1 MTSDRSNITTERE
14 FIHAKHHKGI
24 FLSRKLIKS
33 GLIVSIMTLISRV
46 LGLVR
51 DVVIANVMGAG
62 AMADV
67 FLFANKIPNF
77 FRRLFAEGAF
87 AQAFVPVL
95 SEYHTKDEVNAQNQ
109 YDNKKNNQLSNQDVT
124 LEDSLKETRRLIA
137 QVSGTLGVIITLV
150 TLFGMLASP
159 LFVILFGGGWFV
171 DWLNNGSDSV
181 GGEKFE
187 LAADLLK
194 ITFPYLWFISFTAL
208 AGAVLNTMG
217 RFAVAAF
224 TPVLLNIAIILMA
237 IYGAD
242 YTQSPAHA
250 LAWGVFLGGLV
261 QFLFQMPFLYKAG
274 VLVKPCWSWHSNGVI
289 KIRKLIIPALFG
301 VSVTQI
307 NLLLDT
313 LIASFLITG
322 SISWLY
328 YADRLLEFPLGL
340 FGIGIATVV
349 LPSLAKLHS
358 KNDPKQFT
366 ATLDWGIKVISL
378 FGWPALAGLM
388 VLAQPIIMVLFMR
401 GEFSQTDVIQ
411 VSMALF
417 AYLSGLLSFMFIKVL
432 APGYYARQDTKTP
445 VKIGIKA
452 MVANMA
458 FNLMLAPFFGYVG
471 LAIATTLSAT
481 LNAWLLYRGLKQAQI
496 YHLSSH
502 TKVFI
507 GKLMLAAS
515 VMALVVYQLSPD
527 FDAWLSMLFFKQIL
541 QLAFC
546 IGAGCAS
553 YFLVIFLLGV
563 RFSDFTVKS

>member
-1 MTSDRSNITTERE
+1 
-14 FIHAKHHKGI
+14 
-24 FLSRKLIKS
+24 LSKKLIKS
-33 GLIVSIMTLISRV
+33 GLIVSAMTLISRV

-62 AMADV
+62 VMADV

-95 SEYHTKDEVNAQNQ
+95 SEYHTRDEKTALINR
-109 YDNKKNNQLSNQDVT
+109 DNNKNVIEEEQVI
-124 LEDSLKETRRLIA
+124 SLDETRRLIA
-137 QVSGTLGVIITLV
+137 QVSGTLGVVITLV

-159 LFVILFGGGWFV
+159 LFVMLFGGGWFL
-171 DWLNNGSDSV
+171 DWLNNGSTSV

-187 LAADLLK
+187 LAASLLK

-208 AGAVLNTMG
+208 AGAVLNTLG
-217 RFAVAAF
+217 QFAVAAF
-224 TPVLLNIAIILMA
+224 TPVLLNIAIIIMA
-237 IYGAD
+237 IYGAE
-242 YTQSPAHA
+242 YTQSPAYA
-250 LAWGVFLGGLV
+250 LAWGVFLGGLI
-261 QFLFQMPFLYKAG
+261 QFLFQIPFLFKAN
-274 VLVKPCWSWHSNGVI
+274 VLVKPCWSWHSQGVT
-289 KIRKLIIPALFG
+289 KIRKLIVPALFG

-349 LPSLAKLHS
+349 LPSLSKLHS
-358 KNDPKQFT
+358 KNDPKQFS

-401 GEFSQTDVIQ
+401 GEFSQTDVLQ

-452 MVANMA
+452 MVANMV

-471 LAIATTLSAT
+471 LAIATTMSAT
-481 LNAWLLYRGLKQAQI
+481 LNAWMLYRGLKQANI
-496 YHLSSH
+496 YHISIN
-502 TKVFI
+502 TKIFI

-515 VMALVVYQLSPD
+515 VMAAVVYQLSAD
-527 FDAWLSMLFFKQIL
+527 FKVWLSMAFLEQIF
-541 QLAFC
+541 QLVLC
-546 IGAGCAS
+546 ISVGCLT
-553 YFLVIFLLGV
+553 YFIMIFLLGI
-563 RFSDFTVKS
+563 RLGDFKVKS

>member
-1 MTSDRSNITTERE
+1 MS
-14 FIHAKHHKGI
+14 K
-24 FLSRKLIKS
+24 KLIKS
-33 GLIVSIMTLISRV
+33 GMIVSVMTLLSRV

-62 AMADV
+62 VMADV

-95 SEYHTKDEVNAQNQ
+95 SEYHTKDENNAETKAHG
-109 YDNKKNNQLSNQDVT
+109 DNNEV
-124 LEDSLKETRRLIA
+124 LEVSLDETRRLIA

-159 LFVILFGGGWFV
+159 IFVILFGGGWFV
-171 DWLNNGSDSV
+171 DWFHNGPESV

-187 LAADLLK
+187 LASSLLK
-194 ITFPYLWFISFTAL
+194 VTFPYLWFISFTAL

-217 RFAVAAF
+217 KFAVAAF

-237 IYGAD
+237 IYGAE
-242 YTQSPAHA
+242 YTQSPAYA
-250 LAWGVFLGGLV
+250 LAWGVFFGGLI
-261 QFLFQMPFLYKAG
+261 QFLFQIPFLYKAG
-274 VLVKPCWSWHSNGVI
+274 VLVKPCWSWHSNGVT

-340 FGIGIATVV
+340 FGIGIATVI

-358 KNDPKQFT
+358 KNSATEFT

-401 GEFSQTDVIQ
+401 GEFSENDVLQ

-445 VKIGIKA
+445 VKIGIIA
-452 MVANMA
+452 MVSNMA

-471 LAIATTLSAT
+471 LAIATTMSAT
-481 LNAWLLYRGLKQAQI
+481 LNAWLLYRGLKQEGV
-496 YHLSSH
+496 YHLSKS

-507 GKLMLAAS
+507 GKLVLSAL
-515 VMALVVYQLSPD
+515 VMALVVYQLSSD
-527 FDAWLSMLFFKQIL
+527 FDVWLTMNFTEQVL
-541 QLAFC
+541 QLIMC
-546 IGAGCAS
+546 IGGGCLT
-553 YFLVIFLLGV
+553 YFIMIALFGV
-563 RFSDFTVKS
+563 RLGDFKVKN

>member
-1 MTSDRSNITTERE
+1 MS
-14 FIHAKHHKGI
+14 K
-24 FLSRKLIKS
+24 KLIKS
-33 GLIVSIMTLISRV
+33 GLIVSVMTLVSRV
-46 LGLVR
+46 LGLIR
-51 DVVIANVMGAG
+51 DIVIANVMGSG

-77 FRRLFAEGAF
+77 LRRLFAEGAF

-95 SEYHTKDEVNAQNQ
+95 SEYQVKDE
-109 YDNKKNNQLSNQDVT
+109 QLSEEQQSENAHQ
-124 LEDSLKETRRLIA
+124 ETRLLIA
-137 QVSGTLGVIITLV
+137 QVSGTLGVIITGV
-150 TLFGMLASP
+150 TLFGMIASP
-159 LFVILFGGGWFV
+159 LFVMLFGFGWFV
-171 DWLNNGSDSV
+171 DWFNDAP
-181 GGEKFE
+181 GGEKFT
-187 LAADLLK
+187 LASNLLN
-194 ITFPYLWFISFTAL
+194 ITFPYLWFISFAAL
-208 AGAVLNTMG
+208 SGAILNTMG

-224 TPVLLNIAIILMA
+224 TPVLLNIAIISMA
-237 IYGAD
+237 IYGAP

-250 LAWGVFLGGLV
+250 LAWGVFLGGLI
-261 QFLFQMPFLYKAG
+261 QFLFQIPFLYKAG
-274 VLVKPCWSWHSNGVI
+274 MLVKPTWAWKSAGVS

-358 KNDPKQFT
+358 KNNPAEFS
-366 ATLDWGIKVISL
+366 ATIDWGLRVVSL

-401 GEFSQTDVIQ
+401 GEFSQHDVMQ

-417 AYLSGLLSFMFIKVL
+417 AYLSGLLSFMFIKIL

-452 MVANMA
+452 MVANMV

-481 LNAWLLYRGLKQAQI
+481 LNAWMLYRGLKAQGVYELSTNTLI
-496 YHLSSH
+496 FIAKLVLSAGVMAIVVYLLSSDFN
-502 TKVFI
+502 TWL
-507 GKLMLAAS
+507 LMS
-515 VMALVVYQLSPD
+515 FFEQVQQLSLCIVVGALSYLLMIVVLGIRFND
-527 FDAWLSMLFFKQIL
+527 FK
-541 QLAFC
+541 
-546 IGAGCAS
+546 
-553 YFLVIFLLGV
+553 VIKE
-563 RFSDFTVKS
+563 DK

>member
-1 MTSDRSNITTERE
+1 MS
-14 FIHAKHHKGI
+14 K
-24 FLSRKLIKS
+24 KLIKS
-33 GLIVSIMTLISRV
+33 GMIVSVMTLISRV
-46 LGLVR
+46 LGLIR
-51 DVVIANVMGAG
+51 DVVIANVMGTG
-62 AMADV
+62 FMADV

-95 SEYHTKDEVNAQNQ
+95 SEYQVKDEQEYEQ
-109 YDNKKNNQLSNQDVT
+109 EKQKDKNLSEKNDHEQ
-124 LEDSLKETRRLIA
+124 TRLLIA
-137 QVSGTLGVIITLV
+137 QVSGTLGVIITGV

-159 LFVILFGGGWFV
+159 LFVMLFGFGWFV
-171 DWLNNGSDSV
+171 DWFNNAP
-181 GGEKFE
+181 GGEKFT
-187 LAADLLK
+187 LANNLLS
-194 ITFPYLWFISFTAL
+194 ITFPYLWFISFAAL
-208 AGAVLNTMG
+208 SGAILNTMG

-224 TPVLLNIAIILMA
+224 TPVLLNIAIIGMA
-237 IYGAD
+237 IYGSP
-242 YTQSPAHA
+242 YTESPAHA
-250 LAWGVFLGGLV
+250 LAWGVFLGGFV
-261 QFLFQMPFLYKAG
+261 QFLFQIPFLYKAG
-274 VLVKPCWSWHSNGVI
+274 VLVKPKWAWHSEGVR
-289 KIRKLIIPALFG
+289 KIRKLIVPALFG

-349 LPSLAKLHS
+349 LPSLARLHS
-358 KNDPKQFT
+358 NKNPIEFS
-366 ATLDWGIKVISL
+366 ATLDWGIRVVSF

-401 GEFSQTDVIQ
+401 GEFTQHAVIQ

-417 AYLSGLLSFMFIKVL
+417 AYMSGLLSFMFIKIL

-452 MVANMA
+452 MVANMV

-481 LNAWLLYRGLKQAQI
+481 LNAWLLYRGLKTKGV
-496 YHLSSH
+496 YELS
-502 TKVFI
+502 TKTRIFI
-507 GKLMLAAS
+507 GKLVISAS
-515 VMALVVYQLSPD
+515 VMALVVYQLSSD
-527 FDAWLSMLFFKQIL
+527 FDVWLSMEFFEQVQQLSLCIIL
-541 QLAFC
+541 G
-546 IGAGCAS
+546 IIS
-553 YFLVIFLLGV
+553 YLVMIILLGI
-563 RFSDFTVKS
+563 RFSDFKVLKDAK

>member
-1 MTSDRSNITTERE
+1 MSL
-14 FIHAKHHKGI
+14 FKGV
-24 FLSRKLIKS
+24 FLSKKLIKS
-33 GLIVSIMTLISRV
+33 GVIVSVMTLVSRV

-51 DVVIANVMGAG
+51 DIVIANVMGAG
-62 AMADV
+62 VMADV

-95 SEYHTKDEVNAQNQ
+95 SEYHTRDELGEGKGEAIKLDQ
-109 YDNKKNNQLSNQDVT
+109 
-124 LEDSLKETRRLIA
+124 TRQLIA
-137 QVSGTLGVIITLV
+137 QTSGTLGVIITLV

-159 LFVILFGGGWFV
+159 LFVMLFGGGWFI
-171 DWLNNGSDSV
+171 DWFKNGPESV
-181 GGEKFE
+181 GGEKFT
-187 LAADLLK
+187 LAATLLK

-217 RFAVAAF
+217 RFAVSAF
-224 TPVLLNIAIILMA
+224 TPVLLNIAIIIMA
-237 IYGAD
+237 IFGAD

-250 LAWGVFLGGLV
+250 LAWGVFLGGV
-261 QFLFQMPFLYKAG
+261 IQFFFQIPFLYKAK
-274 VLVKPCWSWHSNGVI
+274 VLVKPRWSWHSDGVI
-289 KIRKLIIPALFG
+289 KIRKLIVPALFG

-349 LPSLAKLHS
+349 LPSLSKLHS
-358 KNDPKQFT
+358 KNNPQEFS

-401 GEFSQTDVIQ
+401 GEFSEADVLQ

-452 MVANMA
+452 MVANMV
-458 FNLMLAPFFGYVG
+458 FNVMLAPLFGYVG
-471 LAIATTLSAT
+471 LAMATTLSAT
-481 LNAWLLYRGLKQAQI
+481 LNAWMLYRGLKI
-496 YHLSSH
+496 SGVYHLSSA
-502 TKVFI
+502 TKLFI
-507 GKLMLAAS
+507 VKLMSAALI
-515 VMALVVYQLSPD
+515 MAWVVYQLSAE
-527 FDAWLSMLFFKQIL
+527 FTVWLAMSVTEQII
-541 QLAFC
+541 QLIFC
-546 IGAGCAS
+546 ISLGGLS
-553 YFLVIFLLGV
+553 YFIVVFLLGV
-563 RFSDFTVKS
+563 RLNDFSVKSEK

>member
-1 MTSDRSNITTERE
+1 MS
-14 FIHAKHHKGI
+14 K
-24 FLSRKLIKS
+24 KLIKS
-33 GLIVSIMTLISRV
+33 GIIVSVMTLVSRV

-95 SEYHTKDEVNAQNQ
+95 SEYHTKDEANAQSTQHGHHQGNQ
-109 YDNKKNNQLSNQDVT
+109 NIN
-124 LEDSLKETRRLIA
+124 LEETRRLIA

-171 DWLNNGSDSV
+171 DWLDNGSDSV

-187 LAADLLK
+187 LAANLLK

-250 LAWGVFLGGLV
+250 LAWGVFLGGLI
-261 QFLFQMPFLYKAG
+261 QFLFQIPFLYKAG
-274 VLVKPCWSWHSNGVI
+274 VLVKPCWSWHSNGVT
-289 KIRKLIIPALFG
+289 KIRKLIVPALFG

-401 GEFSQTDVIQ
+401 GEFSQTDVMQ

-445 VKIGIKA
+445 VKIGITA

-458 FNLMLAPFFGYVG
+458 FNLILAPLFGYVG

-507 GKLMLAAS
+507 GKLIVAAS

-541 QLAFC
+541 QLIFC
-546 IGAGCAS
+546 IGAGCLS
-553 YFLVIFLLGV
+553 YFSVIFLLGV
-563 RFSDFTVKS
+563 RLNDFKVKS

>member
-1 MTSDRSNITTERE
+1 MS
-14 FIHAKHHKGI
+14 K
-24 FLSRKLIKS
+24 KLIKS
-33 GLIVSIMTLISRV
+33 GLIVSVMTLISRV

-62 AMADV
+62 VMADV

-95 SEYHTKDEVNAQNQ
+95 SEYHTKDEENA
-109 YDNKKNNQLSNQDVT
+109 
-124 LEDSLKETRRLIA
+124 EDSQTLVLNETRRLIA
-137 QVSGTLGVIITLV
+137 QVSGTLGIIITLV

-159 LFVILFGGGWFV
+159 LFVIFFGGGWFV
-171 DWLNNGSDSV
+171 DWLNNGADSA

-187 LAADLLK
+187 LAASLLK

-208 AGAVLNTMG
+208 AGAVLNTLG

-224 TPVLLNIAIILMA
+224 TPVLLNIVIILMA
-237 IYGAD
+237 VYGAD
-242 YTQSPAHA
+242 YTQSPAYA
-250 LAWGVFLGGLV
+250 LAWGVFFGGLV
-261 QFLFQMPFLYKAG
+261 QFLFQIPFLYKAG
-274 VLVKPCWSWHSNGVI
+274 VLVKPCWAWRSRGVT
-289 KIRKLIIPALFG
+289 KIRQLIVPALFG

-349 LPSLAKLHS
+349 LPSLSKLHS

-366 ATLDWGIKVISL
+366 ATLDWGIKVVSL

-388 VLAQPIIMVLFMR
+388 VLAQPIIMILFMR
-401 GEFSQTDVIQ
+401 GEFTQTDVMQ

-471 LAIATTLSAT
+471 LAMATTLSAS
-481 LNAWLLYRGLKQAQI
+481 LNAYWLYQGLKSQGV
-496 YHLSSH
+496 YNLSMK
-502 TKVFI
+502 TKWFI
-507 GKLMLAAS
+507 SKVLIAAL
-515 VMALVVYQLSPD
+515 VMAVVVYQLSPS
-527 FDAWLSMLFFKQIL
+527 FDIWLGMSFIKQIL
-541 QLAFC
+541 QLAYC
-546 IGAGCAS
+546 ILTGVVC
-553 YFLVIFLLGV
+553 YFAVVVALGV
-563 RFSDFTVKS
+563 RVSDFKVKV

>member
-1 MTSDRSNITTERE
+1 MS
-14 FIHAKHHKGI
+14 K
-24 FLSRKLIKS
+24 KLIKS
-33 GLIVSIMTLISRV
+33 GVIVSVMTLVSRV
-46 LGLVR
+46 LGLIR

-62 AMADV
+62 VMADV

-95 SEYHTKDEVNAQNQ
+95 SEYHTKDEKNSEEKAKANNEVNEE
-109 YDNKKNNQLSNQDVT
+109 LDV
-124 LEDSLKETRRLIA
+124 SLDETRRLIA

-171 DWLNNGSDSV
+171 DWFTNGPESV

-187 LAADLLK
+187 LASSLLK
-194 ITFPYLWFISFTAL
+194 ITFPYLWFISCTAL

-224 TPVLLNIAIILMA
+224 TPVLLNIVIILMA
-237 IYGAD
+237 IYGAE
-242 YTQSPAHA
+242 YTQSPAYA
-250 LAWGVFLGGLV
+250 LAWGVFFGGLV
-261 QFLFQMPFLYKAG
+261 QFLFQVPFMYKAG
-274 VLVKPCWSWHSNGVI
+274 VLVKPCWSWRSKGVT
-289 KIRKLIIPALFG
+289 KIRKLIVPALFG

-340 FGIGIATVV
+340 FGIGIATVI

-358 KNDPKQFT
+358 KNSPTEFT

-388 VLAQPIIMVLFMR
+388 VLAQPIIMILFMR
-401 GEFSQTDVIQ
+401 GEFSQDTVLQ
-411 VSMALF
+411 VSYALF

-445 VKIGIKA
+445 VKIGIIA
-452 MVANMA
+452 MVSNMA

-471 LAIATTLSAT
+471 LAIATTMSAT
-481 LNAWLLYRGLKQAQI
+481 LNAWLLYRGLKEAGV
-496 YHLSSH
+496 YNLSKS
-502 TKVFI
+502 TKIFI
-507 GKLMLAAS
+507 GKLVLSAS
-515 VMALVVYQLSPD
+515 VMAFVVYQLS
-527 FDAWLSMLFFKQIL
+527 
-541 QLAFC
+541 
-546 IGAGCAS
+546 
-553 YFLVIFLLGV
+553 
-563 RFSDFTVKS
+563 SDFTVWLAMSFTEQVLQLLMCIGGGCLSYFIMIALLGIRLGDFKVKN

>member
-1 MTSDRSNITTERE
+1 MS
-14 FIHAKHHKGI
+14 K
-24 FLSRKLIKS
+24 KLIKS
-33 GLIVSIMTLISRV
+33 GLIVSVMTLVSRV

-62 AMADV
+62 VMADV

-95 SEYHTKDEVNAQNQ
+95 SEYHTKDEANGEQEKEVVL
-109 YDNKKNNQLSNQDVT
+109 D
-124 LEDSLKETRRLIA
+124 ETRRLIA
-137 QVSGTLGVIITLV
+137 QTSGTLGVIITLV

-159 LFVILFGGGWFV
+159 LFVMLFGGGWFV
-171 DWLNNGSDSV
+171 EWFNDGPESV

-187 LAADLLK
+187 LASNLLK

-217 RFAVAAF
+217 RFAVSAF

-237 IYGAD
+237 IFGAD

-250 LAWGVFLGGLV
+250 LAWGVFLGGFI
-261 QFLFQMPFLYKAG
+261 QFIFQIPFLYKAD
-274 VLVKPCWSWHSNGVI
+274 VLVKPTWAWRSKGVT
-289 KIRKLIIPALFG
+289 KIRKLIVPALFG

-349 LPSLAKLHS
+349 LPSLSKLHS
-358 KNDPKQFT
+358 KNNPAEFT
-366 ATLDWGIKVISL
+366 ATLDWGIRVISL

-401 GEFSQTDVIQ
+401 GEFTQTDVLQ

-458 FNLMLAPFFGYVG
+458 FNLMLAPLFGYVG

-481 LNAWLLYRGLKQAQI
+481 LNAWMLYRGLKAANI
-496 YHLSSH
+496 YHLSSI
-502 TKVFI
+502 TKLFI
-507 GKLMLAAS
+507 VKLIVAAL
-515 VMALVVYQLSPD
+515 VMAMVVYQLSPD
-527 FDAWLSMLFFKQIL
+527 FDVWLIMGFVEQII
-541 QLAFC
+541 QLC
-546 IGAGCAS
+546 ICISLGVLS
-553 YFLVIFLLGV
+553 YFAVVFLLGV
-563 RFSDFTVKS
+563 RLSDFKVKSEK

>member
-1 MTSDRSNITTERE
+1 
-14 FIHAKHHKGI
+14 
-24 FLSRKLIKS
+24 
-33 GLIVSIMTLISRV
+33 MTLISRV

-51 DVVIANVMGAG
+51 DVVIANVMGSG
-62 AMADV
+62 VMADV

-77 FRRLFAEGAF
+77 LRRLFAEGAF

-95 SEYHTKDEVNAQNQ
+95 SEYQVKDEEHSETSKQQNQ
-109 YDNKKNNQLSNQDVT
+109 HEQ
-124 LEDSLKETRRLIA
+124 TRLLIA
-137 QVSGTLGVIITLV
+137 QVSGTLGVIITWV
-150 TLFGMLASP
+150 TLFGMIASPVVVALFGFGWFMDWYNDAPGAEKFDLAS
-159 LFVILFGGGWFV
+159 
-171 DWLNNGSDSV
+171 N
-181 GGEKFE
+181 
-187 LAADLLK
+187 LLK

-224 TPVLLNIAIILMA
+224 TPVLLNIAIICMA
-237 IYGAD
+237 IWGAPF
-242 YTQSPAHA
+242 TQSPAHA
-250 LAWGVFLGGLV
+250 LAWGVFLGGLI
-261 QFLFQMPFLYKAG
+261 QFIFQIPFLYKAG
-274 VLVKPCWSWHSNGVI
+274 MLVKPKWAWQSEGVR

-349 LPSLAKLHS
+349 LPSLSKLHS
-358 KNDPKQFT
+358 KNNPSEFK
-366 ATLDWGIKVISL
+366 ATLDWGLRVVSF

-401 GEFSQTDVIQ
+401 GEFSQQDVLQ

-458 FNLMLAPFFGYVG
+458 FNLMLAPFLGYVG
-471 LAIATTLSAT
+471 LALATTLSAT
-481 LNAWLLYRGLKQAQI
+481 LNAWLLYRGLKSAGVYSLPTKTLIFIAKLVTSAAVMAIAVFQ
-496 YHLSSH
+496 LSS
-502 TKVFI
+502 
-507 GKLMLAAS
+507 
-515 VMALVVYQLSPD
+515 D
-527 FDAWLSMLFFKQIL
+527 FDVWLVMSFIEQVQNLIMCIIL
-541 QLAFC
+541 GIITYLLM
-546 IGAGCAS
+546 I
-553 YFLVIFLLGV
+553 ILLGV
-563 RFSDFTVKS
+563 RLSDFKVIKDEK

>member
-1 MTSDRSNITTERE
+1 
-14 FIHAKHHKGI
+14 
-24 FLSRKLIKS
+24 LSKKLIKS
-33 GLIVSIMTLISRV
+33 GLIVSVMTLVSRV

-51 DVVIANVMGAG
+51 DVVIANVMGSG
-62 AMADV
+62 VMADV

-95 SEYHTKDEVNAQNQ
+95 SEYHTKDEKNAEISDLNN
-109 YDNKKNNQLSNQDVT
+109 NKVKGEV
-124 LEDSLKETRRLIA
+124 SLDETRRLIA

-150 TLFGMLASP
+150 TLFGMVASP
-159 LFVILFGGGWFV
+159 LFVIVFGGGWFV
-171 DWLNNGSDSV
+171 DWFNNGPESV

-187 LAADLLK
+187 LAASLLK

-237 IYGAD
+237 IYGAE
-242 YTQSPAHA
+242 YTQSPAYA
-250 LAWGVFLGGLV
+250 LAWGVFAGGLI
-261 QFLFQMPFLYKAG
+261 QFLFQIPFMYKAG
-274 VLVKPCWSWHSNGVI
+274 VLVKPRWSWHSKGVT

-340 FGIGIATVV
+340 FGIGIATVI

-358 KNDPKQFT
+358 KDSTTEFT

-401 GEFSQTDVIQ
+401 GEFSQNDVLQ

-445 VKIGIKA
+445 VKIGIIA
-452 MVANMA
+452 MVANMG

-471 LAIATTLSAT
+471 LAIATTMSAT
-481 LNAWLLYRGLKQAQI
+481 LNAWLLYRGLKHDGV
-496 YHLSSH
+496 YHLSKD

-507 GKLMLAAS
+507 GKLVISAGM
-515 VMALVVYQLSPD
+515 MAIAVHQLSDD
-527 FDAWLSMLFFKQIL
+527 FDVWLVMSFSEQVL
-541 QLAFC
+541 QLILC
-546 IGAGCAS
+546 IVGGCVS
-553 YFLVIFLLGV
+553 YFLTVALLGI
-563 RFSDFTVKS
+563 RLSDFKVKNQK

>member
-1 MTSDRSNITTERE
+1 
-14 FIHAKHHKGI
+14 
-24 FLSRKLIKS
+24 LSKKLIKS
-33 GLIVSIMTLISRV
+33 GVIVSAMTLVSRV

-95 SEYHTKDEVNAQNQ
+95 SEYHTKDEINAESRGHV
-109 YDNKKNNQLSNQDVT
+109 DNNVKLDV
-124 LEDSLKETRRLIA
+124 SLDETRRLIA

-150 TLFGMLASP
+150 TFFGMLASP

-171 DWLNNGSDSV
+171 DWFHNGPESV

-187 LAADLLK
+187 LASSLLK

-237 IYGAD
+237 VYGAE
-242 YTQSPAHA
+242 YTQSPAYA
-250 LAWGVFLGGLV
+250 LAWGVFFGGLI
-261 QFLFQMPFLYKAG
+261 QFVFQIPFLYKAG
-274 VLVKPCWSWHSNGVI
+274 VLVKPCWSWHSKGVT

-340 FGIGIATVV
+340 FGIGIATVI

-358 KNDPKQFT
+358 KNSNTEFT
-366 ATLDWGIKVISL
+366 ATLDWGIKIISL

-401 GEFSQTDVIQ
+401 GEFSQETVIQ
-411 VSMALF
+411 VSYALF

-445 VKIGIKA
+445 VKIGIIA
-452 MVANMA
+452 MVSNMA
-458 FNLMLAPFFGYVG
+458 FNLMLAPFFGFVG
-471 LAIATTLSAT
+471 LAIATTMSAT
-481 LNAWLLYRGLKQAQI
+481 LNAWLLYRGLKQAGV
-496 YHLSSH
+496 YYLSKS

-507 GKLMLAAS
+507 GKLVLSAL
-515 VMALVVYQLSPD
+515 VMAGVLYQLSND
-527 FDAWLSMLFFKQIL
+527 FDVWLAMSFTEQVQ
-541 QLAFC
+541 QLIVC
-546 IGAGCAS
+546 IGGGCLS
-553 YFLVIFLLGV
+553 YFVMIALLGV
-563 RFSDFTVKS
+563 RLGDFKVKN